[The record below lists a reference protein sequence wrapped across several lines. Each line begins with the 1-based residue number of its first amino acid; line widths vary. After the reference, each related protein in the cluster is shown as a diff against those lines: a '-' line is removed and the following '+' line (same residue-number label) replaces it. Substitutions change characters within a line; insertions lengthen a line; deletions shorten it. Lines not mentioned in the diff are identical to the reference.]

1 MLAVLQGLWTIG
13 LVVAVGYLLARTGL
27 LPESAPVVLSRLVF
41 FVATP
46 ALLLETLAGAPISA
60 VLSDGLAVTALT
72 TTVSWV
78 CFVLIARV
86 WWHRDVGS
94 VVVGSLASSY
104 VNAGNLGI
112 PLAVYVF
119 KDATVVAPVML
130 YQLVVLAPI
139 AFVVLDMVETG
150 RRPSL
155 RRVLIQPV
163 RNPVII
169 GSVIGISLAAT
180 GTSIPEVINAPLDL
194 IAGMAV
200 PGALIAF
207 GISLRGAPLPG
218 RGGRAADIAVVALL
232 KLALMPMV
240 AYVLGRWV
248 FGMVGAPLMASTM
261 CAALPTAQNVFV
273 YAVRYKAAVPLA
285 RDAVATTTLLC
296 IPVLV
301 AIAGILS

>member
-1 MLAVLQGLWTIG
+1 MLAVLQGLSTIG
-13 LVVAVGYLLARTGL
+13 IVVGVGYLLARTGL
-27 LPESAPVVLSRLVF
+27 LPESTPVVLSRLVF

-46 ALLLETLAGAPISA
+46 ALLLETLAGASISA
-60 VLSDGLAVTALT
+60 VLSAALAVTALT
-72 TTVSWV
+72 TTVAWV
-78 CFVLIARV
+78 SFVLIARV
-86 WWHRDVGS
+86 WWKRDTGS
-94 VVVGSLASSY
+94 VVIGSLASSY

-119 KDATVVAPVML
+119 DNATYVAPVML

-139 AFVVLDMVETG
+139 AFVVLDMVESG
-150 RRPSL
+150 RRPSW
-155 RRVLIQPV
+155 RRVLVQPV
-163 RNPVII
+163 RNPVIV

-180 GTSIPEVINAPLDL
+180 GASIPDVINAPLEL
-194 IAGMAV
+194 ISDMAV

-218 RGGRAADIAVVALL
+218 RGGRAADLTVATVLKLIVMPVVA
-232 KLALMPMV
+232 
-240 AYVLGRWV
+240 YSLGRWV
-248 FGMVGAPLMASTM
+248 FGMNGEPLVAATM

-301 AIAGILS
+301 VIAGLLT